1 MRFFN
6 KYIISRF
13 SKNGK
18 VYDVP
23 DEERQKIPKA
33 RNRRKTIV
41 IVFYSVLVL
50 LLFILIA
57 SFIGASKAKKESED
71 ALKMVEKVENAYQDN
86 VENVQYNPKL
96 KLFTDKFIDDFMN
109 LSEEEK
115 SKEARQDKLKAYYP
129 KDYKQSEEN
138 AENVTRELKDKAFY
152 NITKKDK
159 QTIVQ
164 YIVDYDLKV
173 QEESEEKVK
182 KKKKK
187 GKKQEYETKT
197 VMKERIVNQK
207 MLINLPIE
215 NKDNH
220 YVVIEYPYF
229 TSIPSSKLDHDTMVK
244 DNLENKKREDN
255 PEVRKFIEDFFHKYV
270 SSKPEDMAYL
280 MDKPVGL
287 EGKRE
292 VSKFNDIR
300 LYPKGKG
307 YIAKI
312 DIRIKDKDAPL
323 ENTEHYT
330 LEIIKKD
337 KKYYVKKMTN
347 TIGG

>member
-6 KYIISRF
+6 KHIISRF

-18 VYDVP
+18 VYDVS
-23 DEERQKIPKA
+23 DEERKKIPKGT
-33 RNRRKTIV
+33 NKRKIIV
-41 IVFYSVLVL
+41 ITFYSVLVL
-50 LLFILIA
+50 LLFILIIA
-57 SFIGASKAKKESED
+57 FVGATNAKNESQN
-71 ALKMVEKVENAYQDN
+71 ALKTVKKVEAQYQDN
-86 VENVQYNPKL
+86 VETVQYNPKL
-96 KLFTDKFIDDFMN
+96 KLFTDKFIDDYMN
-109 LSEEEK
+109 LSDEDK
-115 SKEARQDKLKAYYP
+115 TSEARQEKLKAYYP
-129 KDYKQSEEN
+129 KDYKQTEEHAGN
-138 AENVTRELKDKAFY
+138 ATRVLNSKDFY

-164 YIVDYDLKV
+164 YIVDYDLKI
-173 QEESEEKVK
+173 QEEQNEKVRK
-182 KKKKK
+182 KKEK
-187 GKKQEYETKT
+187 GKKQEYEIKT

-215 NKDNH
+215 NKNNR
-220 YVVIEYPYF
+220 YVIIEYPYF
-229 TSIPSSKLDHDTMVK
+229 TSIPNSKLDHGKMVT
-244 DNLENKKREDN
+244 DNLEDNKREDN
-255 PEVRKFIEDFFHKYV
+255 PKARKFIEDFFHKYT
-270 SSKPEDMAYL
+270 SSKPEDMTYL
-280 MDKPVGL
+280 MDNPVGL

-292 VSKFNDIR
+292 ISKFNDIR
-300 LYPKGKG
+300 LYPKGNG

-312 DIRIKDKDAPL
+312 DLGIKDKGSPL